1 MRLSFR
7 TPQRGDALV
16 DAPRRRTVPRRTFRN
31 GRRASRKA
39 YPRGAWARWCCCSL
53 VPHVPTQGA
62 YGNSRLCW
70 VLA

>member
-7 TPQRGDALV
+7 TLQRGNAVGDAL
-16 DAPRRRTVPRRTFRN
+16 RHRTVPQSIFRN

-53 VPHVPTQGA
+53 VPHVPTHGA
-62 YGNSRLCW
+62 YGSSRLCW